1 LQALYGLA
9 FLFLQYSLLGG
20 EIMIINGI
28 QMDFENGITI
38 TSLLTH
44 LNLCAG
50 KVVIEVNYEIIPK
63 ENFENHKLY
72 ETDSIEVVSFVGG
85 G

>member
-1 LQALYGLA
+1 
-9 FLFLQYSLLGG
+9 
-20 EIMIINGI
+20 MIINGKE
-28 QMDFENGITI
+28 MNFENAITI
-38 TSLLTH
+38 TTLLNH
-44 LNLCAG
+44 LNLCAE

-63 ENFENHKLY
+63 ENYENHKLY

>member
-1 LQALYGLA
+1 
-9 FLFLQYSLLGG
+9 
-20 EIMIINGI
+20 MIINGNE
-28 QMDFENGITI
+28 MKFENGITI
-38 TSLLTH
+38 TTLLTH
-44 LNLCAG
+44 LNLCIE
-50 KVVIEVNYEIIPK
+50 KVVIEVNYEIIAK

>member
-1 LQALYGLA
+1 
-9 FLFLQYSLLGG
+9 
-20 EIMIINGI
+20 MIINGKE
-28 QMDFENGITI
+28 MDFENGITI
-38 TSLLTH
+38 TTLLTE
-44 LNLCAG
+44 LNLSAE
-50 KVVIEVNYEIIPK
+50 KVVIEVNYKIIPK

>member
-1 LQALYGLA
+1 
-9 FLFLQYSLLGG
+9 
-20 EIMIINGI
+20 MIINGKE
-28 QMDFENGITI
+28 MNFENGITV
-38 TSLLTH
+38 TTLLNN
-44 LNLCAG
+44 LNLYAE

>member
-1 LQALYGLA
+1 
-9 FLFLQYSLLGG
+9 
-20 EIMIINGI
+20 MIINGI

-44 LNLCAG
+44 LNLCAE

-63 ENFENHKLY
+63 ENYENHQLY

>member
-1 LQALYGLA
+1 
-9 FLFLQYSLLGG
+9 
-20 EIMIINGI
+20 MIINGKE
-28 QMDFENGITI
+28 MNFENGITV
-38 TSLLTH
+38 TTLLTH
-44 LNLCAG
+44 LNLSAE

-63 ENFENHKLY
+63 GNYENHKLY